1 MKLLLKNWRKLL
13 KEESPFPTPTHSET
27 DPEKKYFPIIDQLRA
42 GPDQET
48 VGQKIRR
55 VYNLAFGIGPN
66 GGPRVD
72 LDYINQGSFR
82 AVFELTKEP
91 DKILKIAMVRY
102 MGDFN
107 VLKMNLEDIEFS
119 KEFPLLFPKTYAYD
133 PDGAWFIGE
142 AVDVTALLKKSVL
155 ARALLKTFP
164 EELRII
170 REMLKDG
177 QYREIYFERFGY
189 TTPGYLL
196 KLISLTASYLS
207 KNSSEHGDIIWDK
220 ASTQSYLDA
229 VKPLALEFSKLGSQT
244 FHELVRAMV
253 KYSIAPAEV
262 RVGNIGLNTDGKI
275 VLIDS
280 SVFDA
285 DESL

>member
-1 MKLLLKNWRKLL
+1 MKLILENWRKLL

-48 VGQKIRR
+48 VGQKIKR
-55 VYNLAFGIGPN
+55 VYEFAFGPGTRW
-66 GGPRVD
+66 GD
-72 LDYINQGSFR
+72 LEYINQGSFR
-82 AVFELTKEP
+82 AVFKLAKEP

-142 AVDVTALLKKSVL
+142 AVDVEALLAKSVL
-155 ARALLKTFP
+155 RAALLKTFP

-170 REMLKDG
+170 AEMLKDG
-177 QYREIYFERFGY
+177 QYREIYFQRFAY
-189 TTPGYLL
+189 TTPGYIL
-196 KLISLTASYLS
+196 KLISMTASYLS
-207 KNSSEHGDIIWDK
+207 RNSSEHGDTIWDK

-253 KYSIAPAEV
+253 KYSIAPGEV
-262 RVGNIGLNTDGKI
+262 RTGNIGLNQDGKI

-280 SVFDA
+280 SVFDP
-285 DESL
+285 DGEI

>member
-1 MKLLLKNWRKLL
+1 MKLLLENWRKLL

-48 VGQKIRR
+48 VAHKVRR
-55 VYNLAFGIGPN
+55 VYDFAFGPGSDR
-66 GGPRVD
+66 GD

-91 DKILKIAMVRY
+91 DKILKIAMVPS
-102 MGDFN
+102 MGEYKI
-107 VLKMNLEDIEFS
+107 LKMNLEDIKFS

-142 AVDVTALLKKSVL
+142 AVDVTALFDNSVL
-155 ARALLKTFP
+155 FAALQKTFP
-164 EELRII
+164 EELRTIT
-170 REMLKDG
+170 EMLKDG
-177 QYREIYFERFGY
+177 QYREIYFKNVGDTRPTAF
-189 TTPGYLL
+189 L
-196 KLISLTASYLS
+196 KLISFTASYLS
-207 KNSSEHGDIIWDK
+207 KNSSEHGDVIWDK
-220 ASTQSYLDA
+220 ASTQIYLDV

-244 FHELVRAMV
+244 FHELVRAMI

-262 RVGNIGLNTDGKI
+262 RAGNIGLNTDGKI

-280 SVFDA
+280 SVFDP
-285 DESL
+285 DDVL